1 MTKTLYFGNLP
12 WKVTN
17 EDLTQ
22 AVAQHGEVISA
33 RIATDR
39 ETGRSRG
46 FGFVEVP
53 ADQAQAVIDA
63 LNGADWGGRPLTVNE
78 AKPREEGTRGGG
90 GGGGGGG
97 RGGFGGGD
105 RGGRGGYGGGG
116 GGGGRGGRF

>member
-12 WKVTN
+12 WTITN
-17 EDLTQ
+17 DDLSQ
-22 AVAQHGEVISA
+22 AIAQHAEVISA

-53 ADQAQAVIDA
+53 EEKAQAVIDA

-78 AKPREEGTRGGG
+78 AKPREDRPAGGG
-90 GGGGGGG
+90 N
-97 RGGFGGGD
+97 RGGFGGGA
-105 RGGRGGYGGGG
+105 
-116 GGGGRGGRF
+116 GGRGGRRF